1 MLHLG
6 MRMRSL
12 LVAVFAALTLQTAL
26 ADGTAAARALP
37 DYMRYAEDGR
47 SARLEVAIRSFRLPS
62 GQQVDL
68 IGVVHIADD
77 AYYERL
83 NQRLDRYDSVL
94 FELVGDPR
102 RLTQTP
108 PLVLRQQYDQAYRG
122 EFSMSALQIAV
133 GKYLNL
139 SFQLGGIDY
148 TKPNMVHADVGAAEF
163 AKMQEE
169 RGETMLTLLLRAM
182 NAQFSGG
189 ANMTA
194 IGELNTFELIRIL
207 LSPDSATEF
216 KKVLARMFDQSESL
230 TQLMEGEG
238 GSAILSGRNDVVMAK
253 IAEILANRRQRRIAV
268 LYGGG
273 HMPGIEASLIDKL
286 DAKVV
291 GEEWL
296 AAWTM
301 PNVSVP

>member
-1 MLHLG
+1 
-6 MRMRSL
+6 MRAQSL
-12 LVAVFAALTLQTAL
+12 SALAILAVLAFQTAF
-26 ADGTAAARALP
+26 ADDISPRPLP
-37 DYMRYAEDGR
+37 DYMRYAEDAH

-77 AYYERL
+77 AYYEKL
-83 NQRLDRYDSVL
+83 NQRFDRYDSVL

-102 RLTQTP
+102 RLTETP
-108 PLVLRQQYDQAYRG
+108 PQTLKQQYDQAYRG

-148 TKPNMVHADVGAAEF
+148 TKPNMVHADVSAAQF
-163 AKMQEE
+163 AQMQQE

-194 IGELNTFELIRIL
+194 IADLNTFELIRIL

-230 TQLMEGEG
+230 TQLMEGDG
-238 GSAILSGRNDVVMAK
+238 GSAVLSGRNDVVMAK
-253 IAEILANRRQRRIAV
+253 IEEILAGRRQRRIAV

-286 DAKVV
+286 NAKVV

-301 PNVSVP
+301 PIENAR

>member
-1 MLHLG
+1 
-6 MRMRSL
+6 MRSF
-12 LVAVFAALTLQTAL
+12 LVAILAALIFQTAL
-26 ADGTAAARALP
+26 ADGTGGQRPLP

-47 SARLEVAIRSFRLPS
+47 SARLEVAIRSFRMPS

-77 AYYERL
+77 AYYEKL
-83 NQRLDRYDSVL
+83 NQRLDRYDAVL
-94 FELVGDPR
+94 FELVGDPQR
-102 RLTQTP
+102 ITQTP
-108 PLVLRQQYDQAYRG
+108 PQTLKQQYDQAYRG

-148 TKPNMVHADVGAAEF
+148 TKPNMVHADVSTAEF

-194 IGELNTFELIRIL
+194 ITELNTFELIRML

-216 KKVLARMFDQSESL
+216 KRVLARMFDQSESL

-238 GSAILSGRNDVVMAK
+238 GSAVLSGRNDVVTAK
-253 IAEILANRRQRRIAV
+253 INEILANRRQRRIAV

-273 HMPGIEASLIDKL
+273 HMPGIETALLNKL
-286 DAKVV
+286 DARVV

-301 PNVSVP
+301 PTVN